1 METRRKVVSERMAT
15 DSFGSR
21 PLSGALRV
29 WLVVVSVLLLGVSLS
44 LLVLTEQ
51 TDRFF
56 AWTVSPP
63 LTAAFLG
70 AGYAASCVFQ
80 ILAARQRLWIH
91 ARIAPLG
98 ALLFTS
104 LTLLAT
110 VIHLDRFHLDSFIGV
125 FWVAIYAVAP
135 PAMLLLVIRQWRMP
149 GADADRTQP
158 LASWLRLLLG
168 LEALILVPLGAAF
181 FIAPQLMAS
190 VWPWML
196 TPLTARA
203 IGAWLIA
210 VGAGMA
216 QAIWENDLD
225 RVRIALVSFAIYG
238 ALQLVAIVRYPQ
250 TIIWS
255 SPQAWLFAVFPMLL
269 LVAGGVGLVRGYVR
283 R

>member
-1 METRRKVVSERMAT
+1 MAT
-15 DSFGSR
+15 SSLVSR

-29 WLVVVSVLLLGVSLS
+29 WLVVVSALLLGVSLS

-80 ILAARQRLWIH
+80 LLAARQRLWIR
-91 ARIAPLG
+91 ARIAPVG

-110 VIHLDRFHLDSFIGV
+110 LIHLDRFHLDSPIGV

-135 PAMLLLVIRQWRMP
+135 PVMLVLLIRQWRMP

-158 LASWLRLLLG
+158 LVTWLRLLLG
-168 LEALILVPLGAAF
+168 MQALILLPLGAAL
-181 FIAPQLMAS
+181 FIAPTLMGPL
-190 VWPWML
+190 WPWTL

-210 VGAGMA
+210 VGAGMV

-225 RVRIALVSFAIYG
+225 RVRIALVSFALYG
-238 ALQLVAIVRYPQ
+238 ALQLVAIVRYPE
-250 TIIWS
+250 TINWS
-255 SPQAWLFAVFPMLL
+255 SPQAWLYAAFPVIL
-269 LVAGGVGLVRGYVR
+269 LVSGGVGLARGYVR

>member
-1 METRRKVVSERMAT
+1 VS
-15 DSFGSR
+15 G
-21 PLSGALRV
+21 
-29 WLVVVSVLLLGVSLS
+29 LLLGVSLS
-44 LLVLTEQ
+44 LLVLTER

-80 ILAARQRLWIH
+80 LLAARQRLWIH

-98 ALLFTS
+98 ALIFTS

-110 VIHLDRFHLDSFIGV
+110 LIHLDRFHLDSLIGV
-125 FWVAIYAVAP
+125 FWVLIYALAP
-135 PAMLLLVIRQWRMP
+135 PVMLVLLIRQWRMP

-158 LASWLRLLLG
+158 LATWLRLLLG
-168 LEALILVPLGAAF
+168 LQALILMPLGAALF
-181 FIAPQLMAS
+181 VAPLLTAQL
-190 VWPWML
+190 WPWTL

-210 VGAGMA
+210 VGVGMT
-216 QAIWENDLD
+216 QAIWENDVD
-225 RVRIALVSFAIYG
+225 RVRIALVSFAVYG
-238 ALQLVAIVRYPQ
+238 ALQFVAIARYAD
-250 TIIWS
+250 TINWT
-255 SPQAWLFAVFPMLL
+255 SPLAWLFASFPVVLL
-269 LVAGGVGLVRGYVR
+269 ISGGAGLARGSAGRYSNR

>member
-1 METRRKVVSERMAT
+1 MAT
-15 DSFGSR
+15 RSLVSR
-21 PLSGALRV
+21 PLSGTLRV
-29 WLVVVSVLLLGVSLS
+29 WLVAVSALLLGVSLS

-80 ILAARQRLWIH
+80 FLAARQRLWIR

-98 ALLFTS
+98 ALIFTS

-110 VIHLDRFHLDSFIGV
+110 LIHLDRFHLDSPIGV

-135 PAMLLLVIRQWRMP
+135 PVLLVLLIRQWRMP
-149 GADADRTQP
+149 GADAVRTQP
-158 LASWLRLLLG
+158 LVTWLRLLLG
-168 LEALILVPLGAAF
+168 MQALILVPLGAAL
-181 FIAPQLMAS
+181 FIAPLSTAQL
-190 VWPWML
+190 WPWTL

-225 RVRIALVSFAIYG
+225 RVRIAFVSFAVYG
-238 ALQLVAIVRYPQ
+238 ALQLVAIARYPD
-250 TIIWS
+250 TINWTT
-255 SPQAWLFAVFPMLL
+255 PQAWLFAGFPLVL
-269 LVAGGVGLVRGYVR
+269 LVSGGSGLARGYVGR
-283 R
+283 HAEPVALR